1 MIRLAL
7 KDSGGSARG
16 QMPAQA
22 LAHDLMIMEPRAFL
36 WSAAG

>member
-1 MIRLAL
+1 MAG
-7 KDSGGSARG
+7 KHSGWSARG